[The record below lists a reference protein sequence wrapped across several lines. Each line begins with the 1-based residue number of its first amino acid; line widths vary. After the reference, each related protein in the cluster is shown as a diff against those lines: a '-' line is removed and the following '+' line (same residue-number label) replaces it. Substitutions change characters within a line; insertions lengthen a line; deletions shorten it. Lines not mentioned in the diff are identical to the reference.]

1 MAIHPAGEHYCLNVL
16 NVLKLN
22 FMATH
27 LIVQSKPHVNLT
39 VALEEKSGYK
49 SVGPT
54 SIVIPIAISL
64 AWLKTKY

>member
-22 FMATH
+22 FIATH
-27 LIVQSKPHVNLT
+27 LIVPHVNLT

-49 SVGPT
+49 SVGPN